1 MREIDLAYRTLY
13 AELCQRSLDGAFEAD
28 FPIAGRFVTVPV
40 NGRAYWYF
48 DLPGPDGV
56 KRRYVGP
63 KHDAQIT
70 DRVERF
76 QAIKGD
82 LKARRKLVSTLVREA
97 GLPAPER
104 FSGDVVRA
112 LSEAGLFRLRG
123 VLVGT
128 VAFQCYPGIL
138 GARLPNAALQTGDAD
153 FAQFHSVSAAVDDS
167 LPPMLDV
174 LRSVD
179 TTFRDL
185 PHQADGRRSTKFRN
199 AKGYEVEFLTPNRG
213 SADHDGKPAGMPA
226 LGGAAAHPLRF
237 LDFLIHE
244 PVRAVLLY
252 GGGVNVVVPAPERFA
267 VHKLIVA
274 SRRRDDPL
282 GRLKRDKDA
291 LQAAVLGQALAMT
304 RRASDLATAYAEA
317 WGRGPAWRQA
327 LREGLASVPTKA
339 RTGLVAGIVDGLT
352 EIGEDPEG
360 LGFDAPGKPRP

>member
-1 MREIDLAYRTLY
+1 MKEIDLAYRTLY

-28 FPIAGRFVTVPV
+28 FPVAGRFVTVPV
-40 NGRAYWYF
+40 KGRAYWYF

-63 KHDAQIT
+63 KADAQIT
-70 DRVERF
+70 ARVERF
-76 QAIKGD
+76 QAVKDD
-82 LKARRKLVSTLVREA
+82 LKARRKLVSTLIREA
-97 GLPAPER
+97 GLPAAER

-138 GARLPNAALQTGDAD
+138 GVRLPNAALQTGDTD
-153 FAQFHSVSAAVDDS
+153 FAQFHSISAAVEDS

-179 TTFRDL
+179 RTFRDV

-199 AKGYEVEFLTPNRG
+199 GKGYEVEFLTPNRG
-213 SADHDGKPAGMPA
+213 SSDHDGKPADMPA
-226 LGGAAAHPLRF
+226 LGGASAQPLRF

-244 PVRAVLLY
+244 PVRAVLLH
-252 GGGVNVVVPAPERFA
+252 GSGVNVVVPSPERFA

-274 SRRRDDPL
+274 SRRRDDL
-282 GRLKRDKDA
+282 AGHLKRDKDA
-291 LQAAVLGQALAMT
+291 VQAAALGQAMAKT
-304 RRASDLATAYAEA
+304 RRAGDLAMAYAEA
-317 WGRGPAWRQA
+317 WRRGSAWRDA
-327 LREGLASVPTKA
+327 LREGLASVPIKH
-339 RTGLVAGIVDGLT
+339 RPGLMHGLIDGLGTIGEDAEKFGLT
-352 EIGEDPEG
+352 E
-360 LGFDAPGKPRP
+360 LGNWRS